1 MSAQITYITTCK
13 GRLCQLLQTLPRAV
27 AQVLMCI
34 VVDCS
39 SPERRGAWVESNLPC
54 VTVVRVEGQA
64 VFSAAKARNAG
75 AAVADTPW
83 LAFVDADI
91 VLAPRFAELV
101 AAELSPGFFYR
112 AAPVTPQ
119 TWGTIVCARED
130 FVAAGGYDEAYD
142 GWGGEDD

>member
-13 GRLCQLLQTLPRAV
+13 GRLGHLKETLPRAV
-27 AQVLMCI
+27 AQGLKCI
-34 VVDCS
+34 VVDYSCPES
-39 SPERRGAWVESNLPC
+39 SGAWVESNFPD

-64 VFSAAKARNAG
+64 GFSAAKARNAG

-101 AAELSPGFFYR
+101 AAEL
-112 AAPVTPQ
+112 
-119 TWGTIVCARED
+119 
-130 FVAAGGYDEAYD
+130 
-142 GWGGEDD
+142 